1 MLLFAFGLLFLML
14 CLAGWWL
21 ARGTRLNRGAVGLR
35 AAIVL
40 LLLAALTNP
49 TRSGS
54 PPPLPLVLLID
65 QSASL
70 PGAQRAQLWQEA
82 QRAAERLR
90 PFRPVRLV
98 SFGADAALATGAQPP
113 AINPDGTDIAGALR
127 FAAGLLPAGGEV
139 VLVSDGGAT
148 TPAAAAEVPGI
159 AAQGILINTVPL
171 TTTGAEVRVESLRVP
186 AALREGERFSADVI
200 IWSSAAAQVRLD
212 LSGDAGPLAGKTL
225 DLIAGRNAISFQ
237 SQAGSRGFHQF
248 VASIRASADQQ
259 DANNTLQAWTV
270 VGPPP
275 RVLVVERA
283 PDSAATLRDAL
294 ENAGLVT
301 EAIRPATLPT
311 RLSQLE
317 AYDAIVL
324 HDVAAT
330 TLSLD
335 QQLALREYV
344 RSLGHGLVVLGG
356 TNSYSLGGYKG
367 TPLEEVLPVSMEP
380 PPRRERPQVTLLLM
394 IDRSAS
400 MLGIPGQDKFSLAKA
415 AAIAATESLG
425 PDDTIGVLAFDT
437 TTEWA
442 VNFTQIGSGL
452 NLSEIQT
459 KIATIASGGGTN
471 IYDALNTGLSA
482 LQNQPGRVRHA
493 VLLTDGRSSTENS
506 YEALVAPLRIS
517 GITLSTIAIG
527 DDSDQPL
534 LESLAKLGAGRYH
547 FAAEPDELPRL
558 TLQETEIARENP
570 VAEGDFRANL
580 VAPHPAIRGL
590 DISTLPAFSGYIA
603 VTPKPEAERLLE
615 SPEGDVVLATWQYGL
630 GRATAWTSDAGDGW
644 TREWPRW
651 DGWGPFLAQI
661 VAATYPDPASGP
673 LRIESRVQGA
683 QATIELDALSE
694 VGEPID
700 LADVGLRLV
709 APSGGE
715 HIVRAQQVGPGR
727 YTAAVELREG
737 GAYQVLAAL
746 EQPALRLEARAG
758 LVRPY
763 SAEWSTSPDA
773 VLLAQVALGSGGRV
787 ESLAALTTP
796 PAELARVRP
805 PHAWWPWLVGAALLL
820 WLAEVALRRG
830 WLRWVKR

>member
-1 MLLFAFGLLFLML
+1 MIFLGLLFIIL

-21 ARGTRLNRGAVGLR
+21 ARGQRPSRAAVGLR
-35 AAIVL
+35 VAIVA

-49 TRSGS
+49 TQSGS
-54 PPPLPLVLLID
+54 PPPTPLVLLVD

-70 PGAQRAQLWQEA
+70 ASEQRDQLWQAA
-82 QRAAERLR
+82 QRAAAELR

-98 SFGADAALATGAQPP
+98 TFGADAALATGDQPP
-113 AINPDGTDIAGALR
+113 AINQDGTDIAGALR
-127 FAAGLLPAGGEV
+127 FATGLLPTGGEV

-148 TPAAAAEVPGI
+148 TPGAAAELPGI
-159 AAQGILINTVPL
+159 TAQDILINTVAL
-171 TTTGAEVRVESLRVP
+171 TTTGVEVQVESLRVP

-200 IWSSAAAQVRLD
+200 IWSSAVGQVRLD
-212 LSGDAGPLAGKTL
+212 LTSDAAPLAGRTL
-225 DLIAGRNAISFQ
+225 DLEPGRNVVSFQ

-248 VASIRASADQQ
+248 VATIQASADQQ
-259 DANNTLQAWTV
+259 AANNSLAAWTV

-301 EAIRPATLPT
+301 EAIRPATLST
-311 RLSQLE
+311 RLSQLD

-330 TLSLD
+330 ALSLD

-425 PDDTIGVLAFDT
+425 PADTIGVLTFDT

-442 VNFTQIGSGL
+442 VEFTQIGSGL

-471 IYDALNTGLSA
+471 IYDALSDGLSA
-482 LQNQPGRVRHA
+482 LQKQPGRVRHA

-506 YEALVAPLRIS
+506 YEALVAPLRID

-527 DDSDQPL
+527 ADADQLL

-547 FAAEPDELPRL
+547 FAADPSELPRL

-570 VAEGDFRANL
+570 ITEGDFRANL
-580 VAPHPAIRGL
+580 VSPHPAIRGL
-590 DISTLPAFSGYIA
+590 DISALPAFSGYIA

-630 GRATAWTSDAGDGW
+630 GRSTAWTTDAGERW
-644 TREWPRW
+644 TRDWPRW
-651 DGWGPFLAQI
+651 SGWGALLAQI

-673 LRIESRVQGA
+673 LRIESSVAGA
-683 QATIELDALSE
+683 QASIDLDALDE
-694 VGEPID
+694 LGEPID
-700 LADVGLRLV
+700 LADVGLRVV
-709 APSGGE
+709 APDGSE
-715 HIVRAQQVGPGR
+715 QIVRAQQVGPGR
-727 YTAAVELREG
+727 YNAEVELADEG
-737 GAYQVLAAL
+737 SYQVLAAL
-746 EQPALRLEARAG
+746 EQPALRLETRAG

-763 SAEWSTSPDA
+763 SAEWAASPDLA
-773 VLLAQVALGSGGRV
+773 LLTQLASGSGGRV
-787 ESLAALTTP
+787 DSFAALTTP
-796 PAELARVRP
+796 PAEIARVRP
-805 PHAWWPWLVGAALLL
+805 PRAWWPGLVAAALLL

-830 WLRWVKR
+830 WLRWVRR

>member
-1 MLLFAFGLLFLML
+1 MMLFAFGLLFIILS
-14 CLAGWWL
+14 LAGWWL
-21 ARGTRLNRGAVGLR
+21 ARGSRLSRAAAGLR
-35 AAIVL
+35 LAIVA
-40 LLLAALTNP
+40 LLLAALANP
-49 TRSGS
+49 TQPGS
-54 PPPLPLVLLID
+54 PPPLPLVLLVD

-70 PGAQRAQLWQEA
+70 ADDQREQLWGQAE
-82 QRAAERLR
+82 RAAEQLR

-98 SFGADAALATGAQPP
+98 SFGADAALATGSAPP

-127 FAAGLLPAGGEV
+127 FAAGLLPTGGEV
-139 VLVSDGGAT
+139 VLISDGGAT
-148 TPAAAAEVPGI
+148 TSGAAAELPSLKQ
-159 AAQGILINTVPL
+159 QGILINTVPL
-171 TTTGAEVRVESLRVP
+171 TTSGVEVRVESLRVP

-200 IWSSAAAQVRLD
+200 IWSSDYGQARLD
-212 LSGDAGPLAGKTL
+212 LSSDGAPLAGRTL
-225 DLIAGRNAISFQ
+225 DLEPGRNVVSFQ
-237 SQAGSRGFHQF
+237 SQAGSRGFHEF
-248 VASIRASADQQ
+248 GAAIRANADQQ
-259 DANNTLQAWTV
+259 ADNNTLAAWTV

-301 EAIRPATLPT
+301 EAIRPAALST
-311 RLSQLE
+311 RLSQLD

-356 TNSYSLGGYKG
+356 TNSYSLGGYKD

-400 MLGIPGQDKFSLAKA
+400 MLGIPGRDKFSLAKS

-425 PDDTIGVLAFDT
+425 PDDTIGVLTFDT
-437 TTEWA
+437 TTEWS
-442 VNFTQIGSGL
+442 VEFTQIGSGL
-452 NLSEIQT
+452 NLSEIQS

-471 IYDALNTGLSA
+471 IYDALSDGLSA
-482 LQNQPGRVRHA
+482 LQDQPGRVRHA

-506 YEALVAPLRIS
+506 YEALIAPLRVD

-527 DDSDQPL
+527 TDADQPL

-547 FAAEPDELPRL
+547 FAADPSELPRL

-570 VAEGDFRANL
+570 IAEGDFRANL

-590 DISTLPAFSGYIA
+590 DISTLPPFSGYIA

-630 GRATAWTSDAGDGW
+630 GRSTAWTSDAGERW
-644 TREWPRW
+644 TNDWPRW
-651 DGWGPFLAQI
+651 SGWGALLAQI

-673 LRIESRVQGA
+673 LRITSSVEGA
-683 QATIELDALSE
+683 QATIDLDALTE
-694 VGEPID
+694 IGEPID
-700 LADVGLRLV
+700 LADVGLRVV
-709 APSGGE
+709 APDGSE
-715 HIVRAQQVGPGR
+715 QIVRAQQVAPGR
-727 YTAAVELREG
+727 YSAAIGLSEA

-746 EQPALRLEARAG
+746 EQPARRLEARAG
-758 LVRPY
+758 LVRSY
-763 SAEWSTSPDA
+763 SAEWATSPDLA
-773 VLLAQVALGSGGRV
+773 LLAQLAAGSGGQV
-787 ESLAALTTP
+787 DSFAALTAP
-796 PAELARVRP
+796 PAEIARVRP
-805 PHAWWPWLVGAALLL
+805 SRPW
-820 WLAEVALRRG
+820 
-830 WLRWVKR
+830 